1 MLTIAITSFS
11 FIYGPHPKDESGNGG
26 GFVFDCRALPN
37 PGRYEEY
44 KALSG
49 KDRAVQ
55 LFLEQEDE
63 VATFLDSVFK
73 LVSQS
78 VKKYQERG
86 FTSLSV
92 NFGCTGGQHRSV
104 YSAER
109 LAEYLQNHFDIYLNL
124 VHLREEVWG

>member
-1 MLTIAITSFS
+1 MLTVTVTSFS
-11 FIYGPHPKDESGNGG
+11 FIYGSYPKDDNSNGG

-37 PGRYEEY
+37 PGRYEKY

-49 KDRAVQ
+49 KDDEVSKYLEQQEEVA
-55 LFLEQEDE
+55 LFLD
-63 VATFLDSVFK
+63 AVFK

-86 FTSLSV
+86 FENLQV

-109 LAEYLQNHFDIYLNL
+109 LTDYLNENFDIKVNL
-124 VHLREEVWG
+124 IHLREKIWG